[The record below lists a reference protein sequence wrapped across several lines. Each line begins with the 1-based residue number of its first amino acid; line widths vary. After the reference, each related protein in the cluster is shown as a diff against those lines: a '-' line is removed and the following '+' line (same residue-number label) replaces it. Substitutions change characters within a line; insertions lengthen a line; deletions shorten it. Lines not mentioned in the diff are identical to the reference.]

1 MLFDKTSCGG
11 MRKDMGKSGKK
22 LKNIKYSNY
31 KVVIDSLRHHEN
43 QAIKEIVTDVG
54 LSNTAISKIISNLTE
69 KGIIKSIGK
78 GTSTDEG
85 GKRPMLFS
93 INPDF
98 CFCLVVLIRL
108 DGIYGC
114 VFDLSMKQR
123 YMAVEKVPLESYE
136 GCVSSTAGLIRQTLK
151 DSGISTGQLCGIMIG
166 FPGLVSFEKGTV
178 VYPICSPQWGTDLH
192 ICEDIQEQ
200 LPLDIPVFV
209 ENSGRLAGYSE
220 LLNWT
225 EARTETVVCIGHD
238 SREELSGAGGCV
250 IVQGKLMQS
259 KGNVGEFGHMTVD
272 ANDKEQCR
280 CGRYG
285 CFESTTSVQRML
297 SKGREEM
304 ALHPESRLND
314 RGNEKLHPW
323 HIFSAANDG
332 DSFAREL
339 LEPVIKNFVIVINN
353 IILAYDPDRISIFGA
368 YSQAG
373 SYFISEIRER
383 VFQYFKN
390 PETKIEYNQMDYQ
403 EMEKLGAALLV
414 FNDYLAQDEIYS

>member
-1 MLFDKTSCGG
+1 MVKG
-11 MRKDMGKSGKK
+11 GKK

-31 KVVIDSLRHHEN
+31 KVVIDSLRHHGN
-43 QAIKEIVTDVG
+43 QTIKEIVADVG
-54 LSNTAISKIISNLTE
+54 LSNTAIAKIIGNLTE
-69 KGIIKSIGK
+69 KGIVKSVGK

-85 GKRPMLFS
+85 GKRPMLFT

-114 VFDLSMKQR
+114 IFDLSMKQR
-123 YMAVEKVPLESYE
+123 YMAVEKVSLESYD
-136 GCVSSTAGLIRQTLK
+136 GCVNSTAGVIHKTLGEAGIREE
-151 DSGISTGQLCGIMIG
+151 QLCGIIIG
-166 FPGLVSFEKGTV
+166 FPGLVSFEKGTL
-178 VYPICSPQWGTDLH
+178 VYPICSPEWGTDLPV
-192 ICEDIQEQ
+192 CEDIQGK
-200 LPLDIPVFV
+200 LRLDIPVFV

-220 LLNWT
+220 LLNRT
-225 EARTETVVCIGHD
+225 EAGMETIVCIGHD

-250 IVQGKLMQS
+250 IVRGKLMQS

-272 ANDKEQCR
+272 ANDKEPCR

-297 SKGREEM
+297 LKGREEL
-304 ALHPESRLND
+304 ALHPASRLND
-314 RGNEKLHPW
+314 TGNEKLHPW
-323 HIFSAANDG
+323 HIFSAANEG

-373 SYFISEIRER
+373 PYFISEIRER
-383 VFQYFKN
+383 VFRYFKN
-390 PETKIEYNQMDYQ
+390 LETKIEYNQTDYQ

-414 FNDYLAQDEIYS
+414 FNDYLGQDEIYS